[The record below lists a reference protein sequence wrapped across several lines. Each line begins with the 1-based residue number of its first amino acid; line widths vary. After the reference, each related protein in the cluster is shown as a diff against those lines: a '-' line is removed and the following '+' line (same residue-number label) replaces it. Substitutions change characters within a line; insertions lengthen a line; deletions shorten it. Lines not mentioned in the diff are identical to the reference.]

1 MDLINL
7 YIHPSGEATRPVQAQ
22 PTGVYKPDSQAPVS
36 RNIFYAAGRFNE
48 PIEQFQPIRVPKQKP
63 PPRRRPA
70 AVARRRKG
78 SWGCLASLLVL
89 PILAVFL
96 VYFFLPAR
104 TNILILGIDRAPE
117 GTDASR
123 TDTNIVLS
131 INPLRPIVNML
142 SIPRDLWVNIP
153 NEGENRI
160 NTAHFFAEAN
170 DPGSGPRASMQ
181 TIQENFGIPIDY
193 YVRIRFDGVKEI
205 VDAMGGLNIALP
217 EAMSGYEAGTHLL
230 DGDQALAFV
239 RDRSGTDDFFR
250 MQRGQLAAKAMIKQS
265 LQPSNW
271 PKLPA
276 AAVAATKSMDNNIPV
291 WQMPRIGLAVA
302 RAALFDSINN
312 QTITREMVTP
322 FTTSEGA
329 MVLLPNWDL
338 INPLLM
344 ELFGQ

>member
-1 MDLINL
+1 M
-7 YIHPSGEATRPVQAQ
+7 P
-22 PTGVYKPDSQAPVS
+22 
-36 RNIFYAAGRFNE
+36 AG
-48 PIEQFQPIRVPKQKP
+48 QT
-63 PPRRRPA
+63 
-70 AVARRRKG
+70 
-78 SWGCLASLLVL
+78 
-89 PILAVFL
+89 PIL
-96 VYFFLPAR
+96 
-104 TNILILGIDRAPE
+104 
-117 GTDASR
+117 
-123 TDTNIVLS
+123 VLS

-153 NEGENRI
+153 DVGENRI

-170 DPGSGPRASMQ
+170 DPGSGPQASMQ
-181 TIQENFGIPIDY
+181 TVQDNFGIPIDY

-205 VDAMGGLNIALP
+205 VNAMGGLNIELP

-250 MQRGQLAAKAMIKQS
+250 MQRGQLAVKALIKQS
-265 LQPSNW
+265 LLPSNW

-276 AAVAATKSMDNNIPV
+276 AAVAAMKTMDNNIPV

-302 RAALFDSINN
+302 RAALTDRINN
-312 QTITREMVTP
+312 KTITREMVTP

-329 MVLLPNWDL
+329 MVLLPNWDS
-338 INPLLM
+338 INPLLI

>member
-1 MDLINL
+1 MNFDKIVV
-7 YIHPSGEATRPVQAQ
+7 HQSGDTTRPVHVEHTHINQPVVQA
-22 PTGVYKPDSQAPVS
+22 SAR
-36 RNIFYAAGRFNE
+36 RNIFPAASLFSE
-48 PIEQFQPIRVPKQKP
+48 PIEQFQPIRVPKQKAP
-63 PPRRRPA
+63 VRRPPSP
-70 AVARRRKG
+70 VLRRKKG
-78 SWGCLASLLVL
+78 PWGCLAVLMLL

-153 NEGENRI
+153 DEGENRI

-170 DPGSGPRASMQ
+170 EPGSGPRASMQ
-181 TIQENFGIPIDY
+181 TIRENFGIPIDY

-205 VDAMGGLNIALP
+205 VEAMGGLNIELP

-239 RDRSGTDDFFR
+239 RDRSGSDDFFR
-250 MQRGQLAAKAMIKQS
+250 MQRGQLAVKAMVKQS
-265 LQPSNW
+265 LKPSNW

-276 AAVAATKSMDNNIPV
+276 VAMAAMKTMDNNIPV

-302 RAALFDSINN
+302 RAALTDRINN

>member
-1 MDLINL
+1 MVLDNL
-7 YIHPSGEATRPVQAQ
+7 YIHSSGEATRPVQVEH
-22 PTGVYKPDSQAPVS
+22 TGVNKPYSQAPAS
-36 RNIFYAAGRFNE
+36 RNLFPASSQYNE

-63 PPRRRPA
+63 LVKRSPVARPRRRTGPCGCFALVMLLPVLA
-70 AVARRRKG
+70 AI
-78 SWGCLASLLVL
+78 LL
-89 PILAVFL
+89 
-96 VYFFLPAR
+96 YFFFPTR

-153 NEGENRI
+153 FEGENRI
-160 NTAHFFAEAN
+160 NTAHFFAEAK

-181 TIQENFGIPIDY
+181 TIRDNFGISLDY

-205 VDAMGGLNIALP
+205 VNAMGGLTLELP

-250 MQRGQLAAKAMIKQS
+250 MQRGQLAVKAMVKQS
-265 LQPSNW
+265 LQPSTW

-276 AAVAATKSMDNNIPV
+276 AAIATMKTMDNNIPI
-291 WQMPRIGLAVA
+291 WQMPRIGLAVV
-302 RAALFDSINN
+302 RSALTNSINN
-312 QTITREMVTP
+312 KTVTREMVTP

-338 INPLLM
+338 INPLVI

>member
-1 MDLINL
+1 MDFTKRVFRQ
-7 YIHPSGEATRPVQAQ
+7 SGDATRPVHVEHTHINQL
-22 PTGVYKPDSQAPVS
+22 VSQAPAS
-36 RNIFYAAGRFNE
+36 RKLLPVNSQFSE

-63 PPRRRPA
+63 PIKRSPVAIPRRS
-70 AVARRRKG
+70 KG
-78 SWGCLASLLVL
+78 PWGCLAILMVL
-89 PILAVFL
+89 PVLAVIL

-160 NTAHFFAEAN
+160 NTAHFFAEVN
-170 DPGSGPRASMQ
+170 EPGSGPRASMQ

-205 VDAMGGLNIALP
+205 VEAMGGLNIELP

-239 RDRSGTDDFFR
+239 RDRSGSDDFFR
-250 MQRGQLAAKAMIKQS
+250 MQRGQLAVKAMIKQS
-265 LQPSNW
+265 LKPSNW

-276 AAVAATKSMDNNIPV
+276 AAMAAMKTMDNNIPV

-302 RAALFDSINN
+302 RAALTDSINSR
-312 QTITREMVTP
+312 TITREMVTP
-322 FTTSEGA
+322 FTTVEGA